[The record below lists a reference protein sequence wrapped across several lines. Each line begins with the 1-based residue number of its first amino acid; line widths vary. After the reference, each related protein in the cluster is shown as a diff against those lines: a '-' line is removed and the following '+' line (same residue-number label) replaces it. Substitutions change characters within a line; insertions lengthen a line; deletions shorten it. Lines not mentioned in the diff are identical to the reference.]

1 VIEAR
6 GDPRLRLPVDTGRGS
21 TPDEVQRLAET
32 LNRMLSALERARDS
46 ERRFIADASHELRN
60 PLTALRGNAA
70 YLERNGADPAAL
82 QDLRE
87 DAERLSRLVDQLL
100 AVAREDAAELPTEP
114 VRLDELAHAY
124 DGEADV
130 TVEANGACWVR
141 GDRDALERA
150 LANLVDNARR
160 HGPAGGRIEVDCGG
174 ASGEA
179 WLTVT
184 DTGPGIAEGQ
194 ANLATERFWRG
205 PGAEGGGGSGLG
217 LALVRATAERHGGTL
232 AIAGSTFT
240 IRIPALKPLS
250 ERPATTKS
258 DLSSAGGDE

>member
-1 VIEAR
+1 
-6 GDPRLRLPVDTGRGS
+6 
-21 TPDEVQRLAET
+21 
-32 LNRMLSALERARDS
+32 
-46 ERRFIADASHELRN
+46 
-60 PLTALRGNAA
+60 
-70 YLERNGADPAAL
+70 
-82 QDLRE
+82 
-87 DAERLSRLVDQLL
+87 
-100 AVAREDAAELPTEP
+100 
-114 VRLDELAHAY
+114 
-124 DGEADV
+124 
-130 TVEANGACWVR
+130 VR

-160 HGPAGGRIEVDCGG
+160 HGPAGGRVEVDCRG

-184 DTGPGIAEGQ
+184 DTGPGIAAGQ
-194 ANLATERFWRG
+194 ADLATERFWRG
-205 PGAEGGGGSGLG
+205 PGAAGGGGSGLG